1 MSKPRRMAWPGQSR
15 PGGPKLGAA
24 LGTSCRWSEPPE
36 DQWPNHCGWRF
47 STIGAALGLPTSRVV
62 LAVAGGVLLGALQ
75 VATRT

>member
-1 MSKPRRMAWPGQSR
+1 MAWPGQSR

-24 LGTSCRWSEPPE
+24 LGTTCRWSEPPE
-36 DQWPNHCGWRF
+36 DEWPNHRGWRF

>member
-15 PGGPKLGAA
+15 PGGPKLGAGPGHHLPLVGA
-24 LGTSCRWSEPPE
+24 SGEPVAEPP
-36 DQWPNHCGWRF
+36 RVAL
-47 STIGAALGLPTSRVV
+47 STIGATLGLPTSRVV

>member
-24 LGTSCRWSEPPE
+24 LGTTCRWSEPPE
-36 DQWPNHCGWRF
+36 DEWPNPPWLALP
-47 STIGAALGLPTSRVV
+47 TIDAALGLPTSRVV